1 MYNYFGC
8 WVKSQWQRAKFSLKD
23 PIKTITIFSK
33 LMKAMTK
40 WKREDGS
47 NADIQQPRAITNL
60 SHQDKIY
67 TYKIY
72 RLRIAIATA
81 IGTRICKTT
90 YIKLCFLY
98 YKKYPDTL
106 KSICIFFI
114 ISQYW
119 FHSLLH

>member
-67 TYKIY
+67 AYKIY
-72 RLRIAIATA
+72 RLRSAIATA
-81 IGTRICKTT
+81 IGTRMLVFEKPLISN
-90 YIKLCFLY
+90 YA
-98 YKKYPDTL
+98 
-106 KSICIFFI
+106 FFI
-114 ISQYW
+114 IKDILT
-119 FHSLLH
+119 H